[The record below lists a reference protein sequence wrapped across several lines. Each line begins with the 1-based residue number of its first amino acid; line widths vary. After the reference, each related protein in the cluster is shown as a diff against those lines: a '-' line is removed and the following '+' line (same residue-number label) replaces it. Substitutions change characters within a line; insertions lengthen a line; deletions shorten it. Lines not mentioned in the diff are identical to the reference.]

1 MADRDNVPEAP
12 AALAHLRVVELGDV
26 PAAYA
31 GRLLADLGA
40 DVIKVEPP
48 GGAPERRLPPFA
60 GGVED
65 AERSLTSIH
74 ANTNKRGLVLDL
86 SAEGDRDT
94 FNRLLLSADVF
105 VEATPLGW
113 LEAWGYTDAWL
124 EENCPALVTVS
135 MTPFGRT
142 GPYRHYKS
150 SDAITNGAGG
160 FLYGQ
165 GDDQRG
171 PCTAPSHSAYQVAGC
186 VAATLAVAGV
196 RHRRRSGVGQRLDV
210 SLQEALTFTNS
221 SSIARYT
228 LENRMGRRPGA
239 KTYGGSVT
247 NIYRCKDGRY
257 VHFTANLPHMW
268 REFTQN
274 WMTGTVLS
282 EPQWEDM
289 NYRDSRSDEASA
301 VAAEFISGFT
311 ADEFVAE
318 AQRRHL
324 SAAPLNTVGQ
334 FVEGEQL
341 AARGWIQEIE
351 HPVIGRYRAPGFPMR
366 LSGTPM
372 RVRRPAPLLDQ
383 HRDEVLAELEQGRQP
398 TSVCPESFNESQDT
412 EPVRPEPFDKA
423 QDRRSEAQRSEV
435 EGRPSAATWQAAPTD
450 AMLSGLRM
458 ADLTQQFAGP
468 LGTEI
473 LGYYGVEVLKIES
486 NTVAARGRGAAIHA
500 DMNRAKLGVTLN
512 LRHDQ
517 GKELFRR
524 LVERSQLVVEN
535 FSVGVME
542 RLGFDY
548 ESLRKVN
555 PGIIQVSMPGW
566 GREGP
571 LRSWVAWGWQLLA
584 YTGLMRLW
592 GYPESPMRAR
602 CKIAWPDRVGAITM
616 ALGVAV
622 AVEHQERTGEGQFIE
637 AAMLEAQGAMMGPA
651 ILDYTVNGNEWE
663 TLGYR
668 EILGDPYAPYG
679 CYPCAGPDD
688 WIIIACETDEEWQAM
703 AGVVGAGSW
712 AGDARFAD
720 REGRKKNQDELD
732 QKLSEWTRTQTAR
745 QAFRR
750 LQKAGVAAGIPM
762 SGEDLYYDIH
772 LRERG
777 HIVEMDEPPWGRVG
791 HHGIPGIPSR
801 SKASAALPAPWIG
814 AHNAYVL
821 GEVLGLSEEEI
832 TALEEAEAVR

>member
-1 MADRDNVPEAP
+1 MADRESATEPP

-74 ANTNKRGLVLDL
+74 ANTNKRSLVLDL

-94 FNRLLLSADVF
+94 FTRLLLSADIF
-105 VEATPLGW
+105 VEATPLGR
-113 LEAWGYTDAWL
+113 LEACGFTDAWL

-142 GPYRHYKS
+142 GPYRHYKT

-334 FVEGEQL
+334 FVDGEQL
-341 AARGWIQEIE
+341 AARDWIREME

-383 HRDEVLAELEQGRQP
+383 HREEVLAELEQGRQP
-398 TSVCPESFNESQDT
+398 AAVRPHPSDQAQDG
-412 EPVRPEPFDKA
+412 EPVRPEPFGKA
-423 QDRRSEAQRSEV
+423 QDRLRGAQRSEV
-435 EGRPSAATWQAAPTD
+435 EGRSLAATWQAAPTD

-486 NTVAARGRGAAIHA
+486 NTVAARGRRAAIHA

-616 ALGVAV
+616 ALGVAA

-651 ILDYTVNGNEWE
+651 ILDYTVNGNEWD

-668 EILGDPYAPYG
+668 EILGDPYAPTAATRAPATTTG
-679 CYPCAGPDD
+679 SSSPAKPTRSGKPWPGSSAPAHGP
-688 WIIIACETDEEWQAM
+688 
-703 AGVVGAGSW
+703 
-712 AGDARFAD
+712 R
-720 REGRKKNQDELD
+720 
-732 QKLSEWTRTQTAR
+732 TRVSPTG
-745 QAFRR
+745 
-750 LQKAGVAAGIPM
+750 KAGGGTVRNWM
-762 SGEDLYYDIH
+762 
-772 LRERG
+772 
-777 HIVEMDEPPWGRVG
+777 
-791 HHGIPGIPSR
+791 R
-801 SKASAALPAPWIG
+801 S
-814 AHNAYVL
+814 
-821 GEVLGLSEEEI
+821 
-832 TALEEAEAVR
+832 